1 MHLTESSIVHLLSFS
16 LIPNFAIASRLMLE
30 HHLFMEEEGGVRRE
44 EEEQKY

>member
-30 HHLFMEEEGGVRRE
+30 HHLFMEEEVRRE